1 MGAVRARMKGLAG
14 QIYEAGRRRK
24 LNIHHVDKQRLRGDT
39 PSRRSVAEWEARCE
53 EEGES

>member
-24 LNIHHVDKQRLRGDT
+24 LNIHHVDKQRLRGD
-39 PSRRSVAEWEARCE
+39 PSSRRSIAEWEARCE